1 MSKVLLTQLRGLLV
15 QSVQLADTLLQS
27 PDTSPTPAPAS
38 PTTSPVSSAT
48 TDVANG
54 YRELAWGQY
63 LETLPAF
70 KNRPGSVQ
78 KFKERVWWIADTLSK
93 YQGRLFDANDLMACM
108 SFESAGT
115 FDSKTKNPK
124 SSATGLIQFMAATSR
139 DVLKVPHESL
149 AKMTPEDQ
157 LNHVYKY
164 FKWVIDTFG
173 PVSGTAD
180 TYMAIFRP
188 AAVSKPMETPLF
200 VKGTDAYAVNT
211 GLDSNKDGRIMKAEA
226 AAKIAERLAL
236 GMRPE
241 NMG

>member
-1 MSKVLLTQLRGLLV
+1 M
-15 QSVQLADTLLQS
+15 
-27 PDTSPTPAPAS
+27 
-38 PTTSPVSSAT
+38 
-48 TDVANG
+48 
-54 YRELAWGQY
+54 
-63 LETLPAF
+63 
-70 KNRPGSVQ
+70 
-78 KFKERVWWIADTLSK
+78 WWIAETLTQ

-139 DVLKVPHESL
+139 DVLKIDHSLL

-157 LNHVYKY
+157 LNEVYKY

-188 AAVSKPMETPLF
+188 AAVAKPSETPLF
-200 VKGTDAYAVNT
+200 VRGTDAYAVNT
-211 GLDSNKDGRIMKAEA
+211 GLDVNRDGLILKAEA
-226 AAKIAERLAL
+226 ASKIIERLAL
-236 GMRPE
+236 GLQPE

>member
-1 MSKVLLTQLRGLLV
+1 M
-15 QSVQLADTLLQS
+15 QS
-27 PDTSPTPAPAS
+27 PTGPSSPTPSPTQSPAS
-38 PTTSPVSSAT
+38 SLNEA
-48 TDVANG
+48 DA
-54 YRELAWGQY
+54 YRPLAWGEY
-63 LETLPAF
+63 LDRLKVF
-70 KNRPGSVQ
+70 KDRPGSAAVFRQ
-78 KFKERVWWIADTLSK
+78 RVWWIADTLTK

-124 SSATGLIQFMAATSR
+124 SSATGLIQFMQATSR
-139 DVLKVPHESL
+139 DVLKIPHADL

-157 LNHVYKY
+157 LNEVYKY

-188 AAVSKPMETPLF
+188 ATVGRPSETPLF

-211 GLDSNKDGRIMKAEA
+211 GLDTNKDGRILKAEA
-226 AAKIAERLAL
+226 AGKIIERLAL
-236 GMRPE
+236 GLRPE

>member
-1 MSKVLLTQLRGLLV
+1 M
-15 QSVQLADTLLQS
+15 
-27 PDTSPTPAPAS
+27 
-38 PTTSPVSSAT
+38 
-48 TDVANG
+48 
-54 YRELAWGQY
+54 AWGGY
-63 LETLPAF
+63 LERLKLF
-70 KNRPGSVQ
+70 KDRPGSAE
-78 KFKERVWWIADTLSK
+78 KFKERVWWIAETLTR

-115 FDSKTKNPK
+115 FDSKVKNPK
-124 SSATGLIQFMAATSR
+124 SSATGLIQFMNATSR
-139 DVLKVPHESL
+139 DVLKIPHTDL

-157 LNHVYKY
+157 LNEVYKY

-188 AAVSKPMETPLF
+188 ATVGKPSETPLF

-211 GLDSNKDGRIMKAEA
+211 GLDVNKDGRILKVEA
-226 AAKIAERLAL
+226 AGKIIERLAL

-241 NMG
+241 NVG